1 MLTTFNTLDLITRPS
16 SDYEIGFNLGGTT
29 GRALLM
35 EVACAADMTKVPN
48 ARREVGDELAGPFHP
63 LNVNGAQAATSR

>member
-35 EVACAADMTKVPN
+35 EVACLGSGHDQSAKRAP
-48 ARREVGDELAGPFHP
+48 RGGDEFAPKRVIQP
-63 LNVNGAQAATSR
+63 T